1 MCDLESLKGIGI
13 GFQDSLSWSF
23 PLVFQYNWERILHT
37 LGNLVTITL
46 SPLTNF
52 HRRQV
57 SVFSQF

>member
-1 MCDLESLKGIGI
+1 MCDLESLKEI

-23 PLVFQYNWERILHT
+23 PLVFQYYWERISLHT
-37 LGNLVTITL
+37 LGNLITITL
-46 SPLTNF
+46 NPLTNF